1 MLSGPVRFGLE
12 QGLLHALARG
22 LGVSLVDAAGAYLHY
37 FPSPPSEA
45 APEALP
51 TANGAQRT
59 SHVGING
66 FATLRHGGAPALPSP
81 STSST
86 RTPAVVKMKVGDVD
100 GRGHLDDAVR
110 VNACVAA
117 TVGETANGNETGHG
131 GNVMGQL
138 PWLRLD
144 ANRSWTVAQASAFA
158 AALTP
163 AARRAIA
170 YVEEPLRVPVGRVA
184 GGSGV
189 GAVLDTLRS
198 AYAELAAG
206 PWGALPVALDET
218 LVDVHGWTV
227 AQARGE
233 SAKGAVEVSEVVA
246 WGRFAV
252 VKPALV
258 GLAAAPL
265 HRAVGPSRLQ
275 KVTLSCTFE
284 TGVGLAFLVC
294 VAAWCGEGPGSAG
307 GGGGGGAGSSAH
319 GIHAN
324 AAMAAADP
332 WTRRFQVH
340 HSPSSPSHAHTFHSC
355 PCTHALQASYSS
367 APDIPARTAVFTGV
381 GCAGPGT
388 IGGSHGHLRRARRGA
403 AARFRRQPRGAIGFH
418 HVGKLFLRQPH

>member
-1 MLSGPVRFGLE
+1 VRFGLE
-12 QGLLHALARG
+12 QCLLHALARG
-22 LGVSLVDAAGAYLHY
+22 LGVSLVDAVGAYLYHSS
-37 FPSPPSEA
+37 SPPSEAA

-51 TANGAQRT
+51 TAIGAQRT

-86 RTPAVVKMKVGDVD
+86 RTPAPARQPPAAAVVKMKVGDVD
-100 GRGHLDDAVR
+100 GRGHLDDALR

-117 TVGETANGNETGHG
+117 TVGEAANGNDSGQG
-131 GNVMGQL
+131 GDVMGPLL

-170 YVEEPLRVPVGRVA
+170 YVEEPLRVPVGQVA

-189 GAVLDTLRS
+189 GAVLANLRA

-218 LVDVHGWTV
+218 LVDVHGWTI

-233 SAKGAVEVSEVVA
+233 SAKDGVEVSDVMTC
-246 WGRFAV
+246 GRFAV

-265 HRAVGPSRLQ
+265 RLAADPSRLP
-275 KVTLSCTFE
+275 VTLSCTFE

-294 VAAWCGEGPGSAG
+294 VAAWFGEGSGSAG

-340 HSPSSPSHAHTFHSC
+340 HSPSSPPHAHTSIYAH
-355 PCTHALQASYSS
+355 THTRL
-367 APDIPARTAVFTGV
+367 
-381 GCAGPGT
+381 
-388 IGGSHGHLRRARRGA
+388 GGLVLVS
-403 AARFRRQPRGAIGFH
+403 P
-418 HVGKLFLRQPH
+418 